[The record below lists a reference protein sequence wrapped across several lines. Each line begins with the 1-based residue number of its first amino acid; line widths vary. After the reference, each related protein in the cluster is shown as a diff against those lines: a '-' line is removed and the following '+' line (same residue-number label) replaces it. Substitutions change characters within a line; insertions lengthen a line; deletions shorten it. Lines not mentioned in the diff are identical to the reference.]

1 MEAWGRDREMTGK
14 LREGILWD
22 VKATLYYRARPGK
35 PFACFFT
42 GWAGLMRG
50 REKAAD
56 RYFDEALSLDPNYTP
71 ALIGKI
77 AVCIRRGRFREA
89 QLLLEKEL
97 YKFHRQIDF
106 FRLSSAIS
114 LSAALPLFDQER
126 KTGIQGGG
134 ISLRQTLAGLF
145 ADFGSNSR
153 EMEWNER
160 YINEKGQCL
169 VKYLSL
175 IRFIKSLSKKKASI
189 VYQRTLALHCYD
201 LPGLSD
207 SLRILLIRAI
217 CGDRPAAHP
226 DWDSCDRAAL
236 SAALNTTAKLFLL
249 DKSADIPDAF
259 VDSIFQHAIMGGKM
273 ERARILLDNYYP
285 EDRTVPIHIKNKWWY
300 LYQSRKRNLRG
311 KEITRIAY
319 ELHEAGWWA
328 DPLVKL
334 CLAQSGSSE

>member
-1 MEAWGRDREMTGK
+1 MTGK

-22 VKATLYYRARPGK
+22 VKATLYYRERPGK

-42 GWAGLMRG
+42 GWAGLLCG

-56 RYFDEALSLDPNYTP
+56 RHFDEALSLDPNYTP

-77 AVCIRRGRFREA
+77 AVCISRGRFRDA
-89 QLLLEKEL
+89 QVLLEKEL
-97 YKFHRQIDF
+97 YKFQRRIDL

-114 LSAALPLFDQER
+114 LCAALPLYDQER
-126 KTGIQGGG
+126 KTGSQGGG
-134 ISLRQTLAGLF
+134 LGIRQTLAGLF
-145 ADFGSNSR
+145 ADFGANGR
-153 EMEWNER
+153 DMEWNER

-175 IRFIKSLSKKKASI
+175 IRFIKSLSKKKASLA
-189 VYQRTLALHCYD
+189 YQRTLALHCYD

-217 CGDRPAAHP
+217 CGDRLTARPN
-226 DWDSCDRAAL
+226 WDSCDRAAL
-236 SAALNTTAKLFLL
+236 TAALNSTAKLFLL
-249 DKSADIPDAF
+249 DKPAVIPDAF

-273 ERARILLDNYYP
+273 ERARRLLDNYYP

-300 LYQSRKRNLRG
+300 LYQSRKRNLSG
-311 KEITRIAY
+311 NEITRIAY

-328 DPLVKL
+328 DPLVRE
-334 CLAQSGSSE
+334 CLARAGIYKKSAVR